1 MDEKAGHVGRLVAD
15 DLQEQ
20 AFGSELQDTGADPDF
35 TGGRKRP
42 GKSPSHAAAGA
53 NVNPGFEIRRVPHDC
68 EVSEQRPRIRGQGP
82 RGVLDPVTGTAAFR
96 IHEFLCF

>member
-1 MDEKAGHVGRLVAD
+1 MDEKTGHVGRLVAD

-42 GKSPSHAAAGA
+42 GESSSHAAAGA
-53 NVNPGFEIRRVPHDC
+53 NVNPGFKIRRVPHNR
-68 EVSEQRPRIRGQGP
+68 EVSEQRPRIRGQRP
-82 RGVLDPVTGTAAFR
+82 RCLPDLVGGTAAFR
-96 IHEFLCF
+96 THELLCF

>member
-1 MDEKAGHVGRLVAD
+1 MDEKAGHVRRLVAD

-42 GKSPSHAAAGA
+42 GQSPSHAAAGSD
-53 NVNPGFEIRRVPHDC
+53 VNPGFEIRRVPHNR
-68 EVSEQRPRIRGQGP
+68 EVSEERPRIRGQWP
-82 RGVLDPVTGTAAFR
+82 RGVLDPVGATAAFR
-96 IHEFLCF
+96 RHEFLCF